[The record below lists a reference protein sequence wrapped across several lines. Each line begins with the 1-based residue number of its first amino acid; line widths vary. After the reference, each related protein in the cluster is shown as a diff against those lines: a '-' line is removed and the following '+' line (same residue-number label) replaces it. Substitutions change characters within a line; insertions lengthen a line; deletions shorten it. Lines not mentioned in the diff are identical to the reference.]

1 MRKKDGTIYKNYQN
15 TAISGPALSG
25 LTIEEAV
32 LLAKQKKED
41 RKHVLNYAEQF
52 ATEARARNYLQLKEF
67 EEVGKVWH
75 FKNHRATI
83 SKCWNTIKNLNGA
96 REHVVSDKPVYFV
109 SYWLESEEKNPTI
122 ADKGRPNCWHTE
134 W

>member
-1 MRKKDGTIYKNYQN
+1 MRKKDGTIYENYQN

-25 LTIEEAV
+25 LTSAEAV
-32 LLAKQKKED
+32 LLAKQKKEERRHILD
-41 RKHVLNYAEQF
+41 YSEHFKS
-52 ATEARARNYLQLKEF
+52 EASARRYLQFKDF
-67 EEVGKVWH
+67 EEVGTVWR

-83 SKCWNTIKNLNGA
+83 SKCWNTHENLNGA
-96 REHVVSDKPVYFV
+96 REHTVSNKPVYFV
-109 SYWLESEEKNPTI
+109 SYWLEAEEKKPTM